1 MTIEAGSPEIAI
13 IRPFRRLKVSY
24 VRKRHEDP
32 KTGNTRRYSWHA
44 SLTINGDWLEQAG
57 FPTGTL
63 VNVAVMPR
71 SRRGPPSRRDA
82 GKWCRRHP

>member
-32 KTGNTRRYSWHA
+32 KPATRA
-44 SLTINGDWLEQAG
+44 AIAG
-57 FPTGTL
+57 
-63 VNVAVMPR
+63 M
-71 SRRGPPSRRDA
+71 RR
-82 GKWCRRHP
+82 

>member
-1 MTIEAGSPEIAI
+1 MTIEAGSPEVAI

-32 KTGNTRRYSWHA
+32 KTGNTRRYSRHA

-63 VNVAVMPR
+63 VNVAVMQGKLVIEQVR
-71 SRRGPPSRRDA
+71 EEQA
-82 GKWCRRHP
+82 G

>member
-13 IRPFRRLKVSY
+13 IRPSRRLKVSY

-32 KTGNTRRYSWHA
+32 KTGNTRRYSRHA

-63 VNVAVMPR
+63 VNVAVMQGKLVIEQVR
-71 SRRGPPSRRDA
+71 EEQA
-82 GKWCRRHP
+82 G